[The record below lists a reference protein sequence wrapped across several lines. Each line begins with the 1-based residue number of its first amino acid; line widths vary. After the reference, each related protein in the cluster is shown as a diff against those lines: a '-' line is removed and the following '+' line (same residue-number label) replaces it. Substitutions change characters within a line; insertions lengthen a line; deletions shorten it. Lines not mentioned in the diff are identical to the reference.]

1 VECVNNGD
9 AKAVQ
14 KWLEEWEELELHQTD
29 KWEDWPLSSR
39 CRLTTFS
46 LSSDMNGDLTAAKT
60 AVQCYKVPVEA
71 SYNVN
76 PVALWL

>member
-1 VECVNNGD
+1 MECVSNGD
-9 AKAVQ
+9 AKAVH
-14 KWLEEWEELELHQTD
+14 KWLEEWEELDQTE
-29 KWEDWPLSSR
+29 KWEDCPLSSR

-60 AVQCYKVPVEA
+60 VVQCYEVPVEA

-76 PVALWL
+76 PVAFWL